1 MNDNTHDFNG
11 PAAREKCNYYNRTR
25 NRLLIT
31 AYEGIPENLLL
42 NAVGCLV
49 SINNIHNTYI
59 ALYYKLKYIIYV
71 SALSFIFCIHEK
83 ESMGLWSFSTSQ

>member
-1 MNDNTHDFNG
+1 MNDNVSHDFNS

-42 NAVGCLV
+42 NVIGCFV
-49 SINNIHNTYI
+49 SVNYFTT
-59 ALYYKLKYIIYV
+59 
-71 SALSFIFCIHEK
+71 FI
-83 ESMGLWSFSTSQ
+83 